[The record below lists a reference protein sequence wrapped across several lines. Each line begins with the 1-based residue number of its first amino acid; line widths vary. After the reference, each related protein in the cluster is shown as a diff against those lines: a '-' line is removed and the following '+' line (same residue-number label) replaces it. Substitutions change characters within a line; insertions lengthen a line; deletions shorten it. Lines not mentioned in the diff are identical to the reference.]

1 MSEEQMCPIEM
12 FAELVTYKIDFD
24 NKLQIATFC
33 NELQQTLL
41 ENYFDD
47 DYTPTTSSSEDEHDD
62 AINYYMKAILIYF
75 VYLFLVYVLYTIY
88 LN

>member
-1 MSEEQMCPIEM
+1 MCPIEM

-62 AINYYMKAILIYF
+62 AIKEEDVKVVKDKEGF
-75 VYLFLVYVLYTIY
+75 QKLVWTKKPPKK
-88 LN
+88 NHS